1 VEAYLKVSVMIVF
14 VFMVALIFGFSGT
27 FCNLLG
33 GPLFMG
39 HRRRCAADLESSN
52 WQLDKYFVEINN
64 SQF

>member
-1 VEAYLKVSVMIVF
+1 MIVF